1 MFGEQMRVGILTYHL
16 SDNFGALVQAYG
28 LRQWLLQRGID
39 AEFINYHPRHVEE
52 GGIEF
57 NRGLKAFAKSA
68 FLTLSQAKRYLFGN
82 KAQAQ
87 AFTTFQRDIL
97 GVKGERLETAQ
108 DLARLAPFDLI
119 VCGSD
124 QIWNPSDQHG
134 LDPVYFADFP
144 GADRARRIS
153 YAASFGK
160 SSLAEPYQAGAATLI
175 GKMDAVSVR
184 EASGLDIVRS
194 LTPHEPVLVP
204 DPTILL
210 GDFSALIDVSPSPSK
225 GHVFCYALRT
235 AQGVREAAYLAA
247 QKTGGAILS
256 PDNPHR
262 RWPEIGTTVYPS
274 PGEWVSMIDT
284 ASVVVTNSFHGVA
297 LSVLRQKPFI
307 SVALPGARAGLS
319 ERVRNLLRQL
329 DLEDRL
335 VSAGDDAATLRVL
348 STPISWDRVSEKIR
362 EMKEAGEVYL
372 QGQIDLL
379 SK

>member
-1 MFGEQMRVGILTYHL
+1 MFGEQMRVGILTYHF
-16 SDNFGALVQAYG
+16 SDNFGALMQAYG
-28 LRQWLLQRGID
+28 LRQWLLQRGVN

-52 GGIEF
+52 GGIQL
-57 NRGLKAFAKSA
+57 NRGPKAFAKSV
-68 FLTLSQAKRYLFGN
+68 FLTFSQAKRRLFGN

-87 AFTTFQRDIL
+87 SFTTFQREVL
-97 GVKGERLETAQ
+97 SVKGARYETVQ
-108 DLARLAPFDLI
+108 DLARLDRFDLI

-124 QIWNPSDQHG
+124 QIWNPSEQHG

-160 SSLAEPYQAGAATLI
+160 SSLADPYHAEAAKLI
-175 GKMDAVSVR
+175 GKMDAVAVR
-184 EASGLDIVRS
+184 EASGLDVVRS
-194 LTPHEPVLVP
+194 LTSHEPVLVP
-204 DPTILL
+204 DPTILH
-210 GDFSALIDVSPSPSK
+210 GDFSALIAANPSPSK

-235 AQGVREAAYLAA
+235 AQGVREAAHLAA
-247 QKTGGAILS
+247 QKTGGSVLS

-262 RWPEIGTTVYPS
+262 RWPEVGTTVYPS

-297 LSVLRQKPFI
+297 LSILLERPFI
-307 SVALPGARAGLS
+307 SVALPGAKAGLS

-335 VSAGDDAATLRVL
+335 VSAGDEVATLRML
-348 STPISWDRVSEKIR
+348 DAPIDWNQVSRKIR
-362 EMKEAGEVYL
+362 EMRQAGEAYL
-372 QGQIDLL
+372 EAQIGLAA
-379 SK
+379 K